1 VTIFPIAAKVTANT
15 GGFVTAMAAGS
26 AGLKAFAGAAGLA
39 TGALGALA
47 GAAAMGAAVKAATE
61 YQAELVKLNTLVGLQ
76 TEEIEK
82 YGAAMKDLAQETG
95 KAPADLARA
104 MFAITSGGARG
115 AEAMAILEQAAKAS
129 AVGLGDMTE
138 IGRVATAALQAFG
151 DTGLTASKAID
162 VMLATVR
169 AGNLEAEELAGS
181 LGRVMGTAAALGIG
195 FEDLGA
201 FVATYTRLGVNA
213 RVATT
218 GLNGALNMM
227 LRPSKEA
234 RAKMEELGIPV
245 EHLRATLAKDGLNAA
260 LMQMKAAIGDNVD
273 SLATVIPNIR
283 ALGSILGTVGV
294 QAEAYAQ
301 IQQEVNNSNGL
312 VNKGFETWG
321 DTAEATFSRFNASVK
336 SLAISF
342 GEVLLPPLEL
352 VINVLRPFVAVL
364 GKLVDVTDDLFRA
377 FARDVTAFFDNDA
390 RSESAQQ
397 ALVDRLQTIQA
408 TYESQGLSLE
418 GLKDKLAEVRA
429 EQARYTEAA
438 AESGTEAANYE
449 QHVLKLGAE
458 VRVLSKMVQEAERS
472 QADLNAQ
479 TDAASIMTQGQIE
492 AEEARLAAVDEIV
505 TSLETELFVLKK
517 GERALLNRE
526 LTTLSVTDTTREL
539 TLEIYDEI
547 VALEEERKALQEA
560 ERERERTEKNKQRML
575 RDERRDREREEE
587 SQRQAT
593 IRAAEALRDAKMA
606 EQLREITDVSQDMAE
621 SISAGFEGIVSGSKS
636 VADAFGD
643 MVTDILKE
651 LQRLAIQKAITEP
664 LFNAIFAGLG
674 GNNNAPLT
682 GAQVDA
688 GVIDFGRQLNSKN
701 IAHQSVSQ
709 WGVIIIP

>member
-1 VTIFPIAAKVTANT
+1 
-15 GGFVTAMAAGS
+15 MC
-26 AGLKAFAGAAGLA
+26 
-39 TGALGALA
+39 
-47 GAAAMGAAVKAATE
+47 
-61 YQAELVKLNTLVGLQ
+61 
-76 TEEIEK
+76 
-82 YGAAMKDLAQETG
+82 
-95 KAPADLARA
+95 
-104 MFAITSGGARG
+104 
-115 AEAMAILEQAAKAS
+115 
-129 AVGLGDMTE
+129 
-138 IGRVATAALQAFG
+138 
-151 DTGLTASKAID
+151 
-162 VMLATVR
+162 
-169 AGNLEAEELAGS
+169 
-181 LGRVMGTAAALGIG
+181 
-195 FEDLGA
+195 
-201 FVATYTRLGVNA
+201 
-213 RVATT
+213 
-218 GLNGALNMM
+218 
-227 LRPSKEA
+227 
-234 RAKMEELGIPV
+234 
-245 EHLRATLAKDGLNAA
+245 
-260 LMQMKAAIGDNVD
+260 
-273 SLATVIPNIR
+273 
-283 ALGSILGTVGV
+283 
-294 QAEAYAQ
+294 
-301 IQQEVNNSNGL
+301 
-312 VNKGFETWG
+312 
-321 DTAEATFSRFNASVK
+321 
-336 SLAISF
+336 
-342 GEVLLPPLEL
+342 
-352 VINVLRPFVAVL
+352 LRPFVAVL

-517 GERALLNRE
+517 GERALLDRE

-606 EQLREITDVSQDMAE
+606 EQLREITDVSQEMAE

-682 GAQVDA
+682 GAQRRCR
-688 GVIDFGRQLNSKN
+688 GHRLRQTTR
-701 IAHQSVSQ
+701 V
-709 WGVIIIP
+709 